1 MFGEFSEII
10 NINNDKSLFALEKNN
25 KFIVGEKGY
34 NDHIHI
40 TNDSFLYIFN
50 QCDINNNFIIKCK
63 GKIIETL
70 NIDEEGFG
78 LMIRDDCYINNIE
91 KIYQ

>member
-50 QCDINNNFIIKCK
+50 QCDIK
-63 GKIIETL
+63 
-70 NIDEEGFG
+70 
-78 LMIRDDCYINNIE
+78 
-91 KIYQ
+91 